1 MASTTPGSRPGIGV
15 FTLSYRNTIFHGSAA
30 QMADLPDASVDLIFT
45 SPPYEARKVYHTA
58 DGDIGRLRGDEFIAA
73 LKPIMSECHR
83 VLKPSGNFFL
93 NFQGQYCDGR
103 FSLTEAKIPI
113 VAVEELGFDYVQPFY
128 WTKTRPKPDNY
139 RRRLKNVN
147 EIIYHFVKDADHYA
161 VYKDEVREPS
171 RYQGHDQTCKL
182 CNSTLPGRMDKR
194 AWKYNPKGRD
204 PGNVIYSKGATGQGS
219 GDTWNKATKRP
230 KKDIHPALM
239 PMELADF
246 FVKYGSTEGD
256 LVLDP
261 FMGSGT
267 TGIAAARMGR
277 DFVGYD
283 VSDKYVGEATIRC
296 QEAQD
301 HYLEHLRRAG

>member
-1 MASTTPGSRPGIGV
+1 
-15 FTLSYRNTIFHGSAA
+15 
-30 QMADLPDASVDLIFT
+30 
-45 SPPYEARKVYHTA
+45 
-58 DGDIGRLRGDEFIAA
+58 
-73 LKPIMSECHR
+73 
-83 VLKPSGNFFL
+83 
-93 NFQGQYCDGR
+93 
-103 FSLTEAKIPI
+103 
-113 VAVEELGFDYVQPFY
+113 
-128 WTKTRPKPDNY
+128 
-139 RRRLKNVN
+139 
-147 EIIYHFVKDADHYA
+147 
-161 VYKDEVREPS
+161 
-171 RYQGHDQTCKL
+171 
-182 CNSTLPGRMDKR
+182 MDKR